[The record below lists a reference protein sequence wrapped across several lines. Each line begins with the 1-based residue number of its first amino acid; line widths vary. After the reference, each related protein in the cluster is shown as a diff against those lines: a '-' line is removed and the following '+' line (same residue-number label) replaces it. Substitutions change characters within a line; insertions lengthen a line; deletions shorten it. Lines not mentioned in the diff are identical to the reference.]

1 MGKLWQKTVNSAGKS
16 ELIEMNL
23 ETMQITQPTIVY
35 LSGFLTNNN
44 RLGYVAGSIK
54 SVQELLAN
62 RPELPAVPTV
72 YGWSHTSL
80 RNLFNL
86 AAYNTNPS
94 SRSSDAGYDIGGGVL
109 MPLVAKD
116 FVRNKDGTVSGTPLS
131 LEEAKKNLKNV
142 TFFGYSAGAIVAQET
157 YNATL
162 KMMKGV
168 GYDEKDAKAALNEV
182 VLVAAGVFSRYTK
195 ENNRFTTVYLVATN
209 DRMMRAKNWIW
220 GTFGTMLRTVFK
232 PFAQKQNDL
241 SIRRLSE
248 TSILVS
254 APVSAKLHEWK
265 YDDEGQRTEKKRIEP
280 LYPIWSLRR
289 SYHELPHYVTT
300 DENHNSF
307 ANIALYA
314 LMNAVSR
321 TGRLEPMQL
330 LEAAS
335 SSAEYRQKIA
345 KAKGFGDNQA

>member
-1 MGKLWQKTVNSAGKS
+1 MGKLWQKTVNDAGKS
-16 ELIEMNL
+16 ELIDVNL
-23 ETMQITQPTIVY
+23 ETLQITEPTIVY

-44 RLGYVAGSIK
+44 RPNYVAGSIK
-54 SVQELLAN
+54 SVQELLSG
-62 RPELPAVPTV
+62 RPELPNVPMV
-72 YGWSHTSL
+72 YGWSHTGL

-94 SRSSDAGYDIGGGVL
+94 SRSSDAGYDIGSGVL

-116 FVRNKDGTVSGTPLS
+116 FSRSKDGTVSGTPLS

-142 TFFGYSAGAIVAQET
+142 TLFGYSAGAIVAQET

-168 GYDEKDAKAALNEV
+168 GYDDKDARAVLSEV

-195 ENNRFTTVYLVATN
+195 EHNRFTTVYLVATN

-220 GTFGTMLRTVFK
+220 GTFGTLLRTVFK
-232 PFAQKQNDL
+232 PFAQKQQDL

-248 TSILVS
+248 TSIIVS

-265 YDDEGQRTEKKRIEP
+265 YDDEGQRTEKKPISP
-280 LYPIWSLRR
+280 LYPKWSLRR

-307 ANIALYA
+307 ANIALYS
-314 LMNAVSR
+314 LLNAVNR
-321 TGRLEPMQL
+321 TGRIEPMKL

-335 SSAEYRQKIA
+335 PSAEYSQKIA
-345 KAKGFGDNQA
+345 KAARFGN